1 MIPAFLQASSARR
14 SGLLAVVVGAHAG
27 ALLLLLAAKTLAPQ
41 IAEAPLPVDLLPP
54 SEPKVEPKTAPKPLP
69 LLKPQTIRRQPA
81 PITPAPLI
89 EATTSAVPT
98 PAAPL
103 AAPPEFRQPPP
114 VATVEPLVQ
123 ARFDADY
130 LRNPAPAYPAQ
141 ARRLGEEGKVVLRV
155 LVSPQGT
162 AEAVELKSASGSPRL
177 DDAAL
182 NTVKNWR
189 FSPARRGET
198 PMQSWVLVPIVF
210 KLEQ

>member
-1 MIPAFLQASSARR
+1 MIPAFPQASSARR

-41 IAEAPLPVDLLPP
+41 IAEAPLLVDLLPP
-54 SEPKVEPKTAPKPLP
+54 GEPTIESKPLP
-69 LLKPQTIRRQPA
+69 PLKPQTIRRQPA

-89 EATTSAVPT
+89 EATTGVLPA

-103 AAPPEFRQPPP
+103 AASPEFRQPPP
-114 VATVEPLVQ
+114 VAAVEPLIQ

-130 LRNPAPAYPAQ
+130 LRNPAPAYPAPS
-141 ARRLGEEGKVVLRV
+141 RRLGEEGKVVLRV
-155 LVSPQGT
+155 LVSPQGM

-198 PMQSWVLVPIVF
+198 PVQSWVLVPIIF